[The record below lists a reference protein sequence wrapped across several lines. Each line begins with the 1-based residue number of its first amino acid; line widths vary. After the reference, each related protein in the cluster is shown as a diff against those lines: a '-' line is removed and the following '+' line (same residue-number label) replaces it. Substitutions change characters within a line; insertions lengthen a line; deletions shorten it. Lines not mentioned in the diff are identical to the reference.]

1 MANKQL
7 TVSKLQLL
15 SSNEV
20 ELKRFLLTDAG
31 QEISEKIT
39 KAVTSYIE
47 MMKELQYM
55 EENLPGVLDDLK
67 TIQQKVDKRHKRS
80 NIATIG
86 GCATSIAGGALV
98 IGGIVAA
105 PFTLGASIGLTATGT
120 AVALAGGATTTT
132 AKTADFLFGVSDSKK
147 SNKMVAEF
155 YDHYKAAK
163 EAYETV
169 HQICEDL
176 SDMFPSIDQ
185 GNVGRVNAAIGMIAS
200 TVGFA
205 IDSTRMPKL
214 GFTAGVNALTIGKAV
229 VSPAQLHAAT
239 KLALSPVRAVPLTRQ
254 FLVEAVTAVK
264 CAAQLDASGFRVT
277 VMTSFRTVGLVLKTA
292 GALIA
297 VGGIILDSYS
307 LYSAGKELYKNE
319 KCKVSQDISK
329 HIQELQELGCS
340 LKKLNEDLTASITC
354 NSVAD

>member
-7 TVSKLQLL
+7 TMSKLQLL

-20 ELKRFLLTDAG
+20 ELKRFLMTDAG
-31 QEISEKIT
+31 KEISQKIT
-39 KAVTSYIE
+39 KAVISYIE

-67 TIQQKVDKRHKRS
+67 AIQQKVDKRHKHS

-86 GCATSIAGGALV
+86 GCTTSIAGGAMV
-98 IGGIVAA
+98 VGGIIAA

-120 AVALAGGATTTT
+120 AVALAGGATTTF
-132 AKTADFLFGVSDSKK
+132 AKTADFFLGVSDSKK

-163 EAYETV
+163 DAYETV
-169 HQICEDL
+169 NQICQEL
-176 SDMFPSIDQ
+176 SVMFPSIDRA
-185 GNVGRVNAAIGMIAS
+185 NTGRVNAAIGMIAS

-214 GFTAGVNALTIGKAV
+214 GFTAGVNALTICKAV
-229 VSPAQLHAAT
+229 VSPTQLHAAT
-239 KLALSPVRAVPLTRQ
+239 KLALTPARAVPLTRQ
-254 FLVEAVTAVK
+254 FLMEAVSAAK

-277 VMTSFRTVGLVLKTA
+277 VMTSFRTVGVVLKTA

-297 VGGIILDSYS
+297 VGGIILDAYT
-307 LYSAGKELYKNE
+307 LYSAGKELYKDK

-329 HIQELQELGCS
+329 HIEELEELGCG
-340 LKKLNEDLTASITC
+340 LKTLNEQLAASINC
-354 NSVAD
+354 NSVTD

>member
-1 MANKQL
+1 MANQQL
-7 TVSKLQLL
+7 TISKLKLL

-20 ELKRFLLTDAG
+20 ELKRFLMTDTG
-31 QEISEKIT
+31 KEISQKIT
-39 KAVTSYIE
+39 KAVGQYMK
-47 MMKELQYM
+47 MMEELQYM
-55 EENLPGVLDDLK
+55 EEHLPGVLDDLK
-67 TIQQKVDKRHKRS
+67 TIQQKVDKRHKGS

-86 GCATSIAGGALV
+86 GCATSIAGGAMV
-98 IGGIVAA
+98 VGGIIAA

-120 AVALAGGATTTT
+120 VVALAGGAATTT
-132 AKTADFLFGVSDSKK
+132 AKTADFLLGVSDSKK

-163 EAYETV
+163 DAYETV

-176 SDMFPSIDQ
+176 SAIFPSIEQ

-214 GFTAGVNALTIGKAV
+214 GFTAGVNALTLCKAV
-229 VSPAQLHAAT
+229 VSPAELHAAT
-239 KLALSPVRAVPLTRQ
+239 KLALTPVRAVPLTRQ
-254 FLVEAVTAVK
+254 FLVEAVTGVK
-264 CAAQLDASGFRVT
+264 CVAQLDASGFRLT

-307 LYSAGKELYKNE
+307 LYSAGKELYKDK

-329 HIQELQELGCS
+329 HMQELQELGCR
-340 LKKLNEDLTASITC
+340 LKKLNEELAESINC
-354 NSVAD
+354 NSVTD